1 MDSDTKHEK
10 KNLENN
16 DSADQKDDT
25 GLFDGKTLHD
35 LYRHTAKLIE

>member
-1 MDSDTKHEK
+1 MGSDTKPKK

-25 GLFDGKTLHD
+25 VLFDGKTLHD
-35 LYRHTAKLIE
+35 LYRHTAKLIK